1 MESLQ
6 RMSTTEGAL
15 KHCHNSSSPA
25 GYCQL
30 PDVLLAS
37 NNQKDSV
44 TSSNGLRD
52 ADWACITTFLSS
64 LLPRPLWTVLTRGSF
79 LTEQP
84 SLSNGVLAL
93 PLVSG
98 FSRVLTQWG

>member
-6 RMSTTEGAL
+6 RMPITEGAL

-44 TSSNGLRD
+44 TSSNG
-52 ADWACITTFLSS
+52 
-64 LLPRPLWTVLTRGSF
+64 
-79 LTEQP
+79 
-84 SLSNGVLAL
+84 
-93 PLVSG
+93 
-98 FSRVLTQWG
+98 